1 MPDHPVSLHP
11 SPPFDHDYYD
21 HPRSRAA
28 AEEAKAGVR
37 GHCQECGEKR
47 PLEAH
52 HYAKGPYPPAHLTT
66 ADDLTALCRDC
77 HAKAH
82 LGRFL
87 HDVGGVSEEDYLAA
101 HSELVAQLVR
111 PVDDGLQVGWVV
123 SFEGE
128 WGAIVTGR
136 AIPRVGEHFWLFLR
150 SSRTWENVVVTEVV
164 DGRPGHWRVRKRWT
178 LDAGDD
184 TLRQAAA

>member
-87 HDVGGVSEEDYLAA
+87 HDVGGVFAPTR
-101 HSELVAQLVR
+101 SEL
-111 PVDDGLQVGWVV
+111 DG
-123 SFEGE
+123 FN
-128 WGAIVTGR
+128 GR
-136 AIPRVGEHFWLFLR
+136 TH
-150 SSRTWENVVVTEVV
+150 
-164 DGRPGHWRVRKRWT
+164 H
-178 LDAGDD
+178 AGDR
-184 TLRQAAA
+184 TLAGLGCV